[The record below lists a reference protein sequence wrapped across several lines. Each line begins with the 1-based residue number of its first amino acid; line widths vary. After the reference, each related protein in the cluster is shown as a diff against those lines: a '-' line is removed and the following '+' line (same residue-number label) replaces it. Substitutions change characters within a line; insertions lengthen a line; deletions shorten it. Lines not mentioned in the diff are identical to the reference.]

1 MITFDKSNFVLENGI
16 YCQKGYDANEFENEY
31 ITIRTKEGRIHDD
44 NTVKQLP
51 FIDDP
56 EWKIRSVSTKK
67 LLSYLKKERTT
78 SIIEVG
84 CGNGWLTNYLQR
96 ELNAVAYGIDVNRA
110 ELEQAARTSNGSVFF
125 YGDIFSNAF
134 SEFKADAIILA
145 ACIQYFPDLPRL
157 INLLK
162 PKGTIHIIDSPVYQT
177 GAAAE
182 ARERSRKYFDSKDA
196 AAMQRFYFHHEV
208 DTLKDLGARFLY
220 TPNRAKTLLG
230 GSPFP
235 WIMIRKAP

>member
-1 MITFDKSNFVLENGI
+1 MITFDKSKFFLVNGI
-16 YCQKGYDANEFENEY
+16 YCQKGYNANEFENEY

-51 FIDDP
+51 FIDDA
-56 EWKIRSVSTKK
+56 EWKIRSASTKR
-67 LLSYLKKERTT
+67 LLKYLKKEKTK
-78 SIIEVG
+78 SLIEVG

-96 ELNAVAYGIDVNRA
+96 GLDAVAFGIDINRV
-110 ELEQAARTSNGSVFF
+110 ELEQAARTGAGTFF

-134 SEFKADAIILA
+134 SDFKADAIILA
-145 ACIQYFPDLPRL
+145 ACIQYFPDLRRL
-157 INLLK
+157 INILR
-162 PKGTIHIIDSPVYQT
+162 PKGSIHIIDSPIYET

-208 DTLKDLGARFLY
+208 DTLKDSGAGFLY